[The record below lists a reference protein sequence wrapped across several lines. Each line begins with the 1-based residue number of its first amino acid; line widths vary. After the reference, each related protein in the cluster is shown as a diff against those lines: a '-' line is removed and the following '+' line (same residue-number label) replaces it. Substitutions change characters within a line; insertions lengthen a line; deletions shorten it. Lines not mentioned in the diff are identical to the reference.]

1 MDLNELRTHLDR
13 LDNALLYILAERMS
27 LIPKVAEY
35 KKENNIARYQPERET
50 QIISNK
56 REEAVKLL
64 LNPDLVE
71 SIYKIIIADA
81 HRIEKDIMGE

>member
-27 LIPKVAEY
+27 LIPKVAQY
-35 KKENNIARYQPERET
+35 KKENNIARHQPEREAF
-50 QIISNK
+50 IISHK
-56 REEAVKLL
+56 REEAIKLL

-71 SIYKIIIADA
+71 SIYKTIIADA
-81 HRIEKDIMGE
+81 HRIEKDVMGE

>member
-1 MDLNELRTHLDR
+1 MDLNEVRTHLDR